1 MISKKSI
8 LIIPFLIISLSCLAH
23 SETIYEW
30 VDDHGYRHATTDYNK
45 VPLKYRNQLEKQVEK
60 PERVKPTYAT
70 GETEAEK
77 EGVSPPAVSTRDV
90 AETPYYFTLKLG
102 VYSPESDELT
112 DDRHFYTGL
121 TGEISFGRY
130 FHRNFAVELGVG
142 YLEAD
147 GEDANLQ
154 APRPW
159 VADFD
164 IRAIPL
170 TLTAKGV
177 LPLRNV
183 DLFAAAGVGLYFVR
197 AKVNLTMHPVGSDSF
212 DDDDIVFGFHG
223 GLGANFNVT
232 QNIFIGMEGKYL
244 WARPEFEGPLLGK
257 RREFDADLDGFTITV
272 NIGYRF

>member
-1 MISKKSI
+1 M
-8 LIIPFLIISLSCLAH
+8 
-23 SETIYEW
+23 
-30 VDDHGYRHATTDYNK
+30 
-45 VPLKYRNQLEKQVEK
+45 
-60 PERVKPTYAT
+60 
-70 GETEAEK
+70 
-77 EGVSPPAVSTRDV
+77 
-90 AETPYYFTLKLG
+90 KLG
-102 VYSPESDELT
+102 IYSPESDELT
-112 DDRHFYTGL
+112 DDRHFYTGW

-212 DDDDIVFGFHG
+212 DDDDIVFRFHG

-244 WARPEFEGPLLGK
+244 
-257 RREFDADLDGFTITV
+257 
-272 NIGYRF
+272 